1 MSFQDLLQQAGLSG
15 FQQYF
20 GDPTKEASM
29 GQQVAQ
35 AFGFEGSQ
43 AEQFGQFFQG
53 IDQQR
58 LLDAVGEIGQ
68 RQSMRT
74 GQLYGDVSTQLGE
87 SMEQLRQRAAQAGFA
102 GSGAAMRQAS
112 QLRGGAQ
119 ETIGRG
125 LYGIEQQRGQE
136 MAGITGLLQNYLT
149 STLRRGEQISR
160 LDPVSAP
167 SAPSLSPQEIR
178 VNQRAQEIMQN
189 NPGMSESDAM
199 RYAEQDFYRDRL

>member
-1 MSFQDLLQQAGLSG
+1 
-15 FQQYF
+15 
-20 GDPTKEASM
+20 
-29 GQQVAQ
+29 
-35 AFGFEGSQ
+35 
-43 AEQFGQFFQG
+43 
-53 IDQQR
+53 
-58 LLDAVGEIGQ
+58 
-68 RQSMRT
+68 MRT

-87 SMEQLRQRAAQAGFA
+87 SMEQLRQRAGQAGFA

>member
-58 LLDAVGEIGQ
+58 LLDAAGEIGQ

-87 SMEQLRQRAAQAGFA
+87 SMEQLRQRAGQAGFA

-160 LDPVSAP
+160 LDPTYGVAP
-167 SAPSLSPQEIR
+167 TPQPTIRQQAIQQDVQEIL
-178 VNQRAQEIMQN
+178 QA
-189 NPGMSESDAM
+189 NPTMTYEQALDI
-199 RYAEQDFYRDRL
+199 AEQSADRL

>member
-58 LLDAVGEIGQ
+58 LLDAAGEIGQ

-87 SMEQLRQRAAQAGFA
+87 SMEQLRQRAGQAGFA

-160 LDPVSAP
+160 LDPTSGVAP
-167 SAPSLSPQEIR
+167 TPQPTIRQQAIQRDVQEIL
-178 VNQRAQEIMQN
+178 QA
-189 NPGMSESDAM
+189 NPTMTYEQALDI
-199 RYAEQDFYRDRL
+199 AEQSADRL

>member
-1 MSFQDLLQQAGLSG
+1 
-15 FQQYF
+15 
-20 GDPTKEASM
+20 
-29 GQQVAQ
+29 
-35 AFGFEGSQ
+35 
-43 AEQFGQFFQG
+43 
-53 IDQQR
+53 
-58 LLDAVGEIGQ
+58 
-68 RQSMRT
+68 MRT

-87 SMEQLRQRAAQAGFA
+87 SMEQLRQRAGQAGFA

-160 LDPVSAP
+160 LDPT
-167 SAPSLSPQEIR
+167 SPVQPFQPERRRTANEI
-178 VNQRAQEIMQN
+178 ALEIQQN
-189 NPGMSESDAM
+189 NPGMD
-199 RYAEQDFYRDRL
+199 

>member
-58 LLDAVGEIGQ
+58 LLDAAGEIGQ

-87 SMEQLRQRAAQAGFA
+87 SMEQLRQRAGQAGFA

-160 LDPVSAP
+160 LDPTSGVAP
-167 SAPSLSPQEIR
+167 TPQPTIRQQAIQQDVQEIL
-178 VNQRAQEIMQN
+178 QA
-189 NPGMSESDAM
+189 NPTMTYEQALDI
-199 RYAEQDFYRDRL
+199 AEQSADRL

>member
-58 LLDAVGEIGQ
+58 ILDAVGEIGQ

-74 GQLYGDVSTQLGE
+74 GQLYGDVSGQLGE
-87 SMEQLRQRAAQAGFA
+87 SMQQLRARAGQSGFA
-102 GSGAAMRQAS
+102 GAGSTQRQLGE
-112 QLRGGAQ
+112 LRGGAQ
-119 ETIGRG
+119 ETLGRG

-136 MAGITGLLQNYLT
+136 MSGVTGLLQNYLT

-160 LDPVSAP
+160 LDPNAP
-167 SAPSLSPQEIR
+167 STYTPESAESVLNEEILSIMGSNPEMTY
-178 VNQRAQEIMQN
+178 AQAREM
-189 NPGMSESDAM
+189 
-199 RYAEQDFYRDRL
+199 AEQLSYRDRL